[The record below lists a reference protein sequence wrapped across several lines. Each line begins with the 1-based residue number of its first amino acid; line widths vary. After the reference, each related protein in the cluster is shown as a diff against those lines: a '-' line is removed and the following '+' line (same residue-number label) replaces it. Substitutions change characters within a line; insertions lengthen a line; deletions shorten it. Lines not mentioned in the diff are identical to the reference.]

1 MIKRASSPEELKSLP
16 KTGVEAQ
23 KIRSLLLSY
32 GTEYDFCRFFT
43 SKNAVL
49 AMFNGDFIIS
59 DFGEVDFEELAEFL
73 NFSGF
78 SEIFC
83 SEKLGCS
90 LEKCLSVERKSVNLM
105 RFSGT
110 ARKADIEILSPSD
123 AFKIIKSGFD
133 IEFEPWYLDM
143 SHRIRHGVS
152 RLYGLCGS
160 ALAVQYNLNGEA
172 LISQVATLPEK
183 RGHGNASRLI
193 SAVCGE
199 LSESKVFVLCENELV
214 DFYKKNEF
222 VHEGT
227 KCCLKNNN
235 P

>member
-16 KTGVEAQ
+16 ETGVEAQ

-32 GTEYDFCRFFT
+32 GIKYDFCRFFT
-43 SKNAVL
+43 MKNAVL
-49 AMFNGDFIIS
+49 AMLNGDFIIS
-59 DFGEVDFEELAEFL
+59 DFGEVDFEELSEFL
-73 NFSGF
+73 NFSVF

-83 SEKLGCS
+83 SGEIGCA
-90 LEKCLSVERKSVNLM
+90 LENYLSVERKSVNLM
-105 RFSGT
+105 LFSGT
-110 ARKADIEILSPSD
+110 ARKENLEILSPSE
-123 AFKIIKSGFD
+123 AFKIIKTGFD

-152 RLYGLCGS
+152 RIYGLCGS

-183 RGHGNASRLI
+183 RGYGNASRLI

-199 LSESKVFVLCENELV
+199 LYESKVFVLCENELV
-214 DFYKKNEF
+214 GFYKKNGF

-227 KCCLKNNN
+227 KCCMKNIN

>member
-32 GTEYDFCRFFT
+32 GTKYDFCRFFT

-49 AMFNGDFIIS
+49 ALLNREFIIS
-59 DFGEVDFEELAEFL
+59 DFGEVDFEELSEFL

-83 SEKLGCS
+83 SGKLGCS
-90 LEKCLSVERKSVNLM
+90 LENYLSVERKSVNLM

-110 ARKADIEILSPSD
+110 AKKADLEIISPND
-123 AFKIIKSGFD
+123 AFKIIKTGFD
-133 IEFEPWYLDM
+133 VEFEPWYLDM

-152 RLYGLCGS
+152 RIYGLCGS

-172 LISQVATLPEK
+172 LISQVVTLPEK

-199 LSESKVFVLCENELV
+199 LSKSKVFVLCENELV
-214 DFYKKNEF
+214 DFYKKNGF
-222 VHEGT
+222 VHEET
-227 KCCLKNNN
+227 KCCIKNID

>member
-1 MIKRASSPEELKSLP
+1 MIKRASSPEELKGLP
-16 KTGVEAQ
+16 ETGVEAQ

-32 GTEYDFCRFFT
+32 GTKYDFCRFFT

-49 AMFNGDFIIS
+49 AMLNGDFIIS

-83 SEKLGCS
+83 SEKLGCA
-90 LEKCLSVERKSVNLM
+90 LENYLSVERKSVNLM
-105 RFSGT
+105 RFSGV
-110 ARKADIEILSPSD
+110 ARKADIKVLSPSD
-123 AFKIIKSGFD
+123 AFKIIKTGFD

-143 SHRIRHGVS
+143 SHRIRHGIS
-152 RLYGLCGS
+152 QLYGLCGS

-183 RGHGNASRLI
+183 RSYGNASRLI

-199 LSESKVFVLCENELV
+199 LSESKVFALCENKLV
-214 DFYKKNEF
+214 EFYKKNGF

-227 KCCLKNNN
+227 KCCMKNKN